1 MKLQFDIQ
9 REFKV
14 GTETAIYRLKLIK
27 TTQNEHENEISKD
40 SLDEEIKNNENFILD
55 KKLPWLIRR
64 RFS

>member
-27 TTQNEHENEISKD
+27 TTQNERENEISKD